1 MLGERLLEN
10 GSISSAQ
17 LQTALDVQR
26 ASGVLIGRVLR
37 DLDLVT
43 EDGLSRGL
51 AAEAAMPFVSVRTK
65 RPDRSAAALVPEP
78 FARWRLIVPVRFRD
92 DELEVLQANPFDVI
106 AVDELQ
112 HLAGRPAHVLCAT
125 ETDVLRMIDRSYGRP
140 RRLDELG
147 FSRRSLALVRELL
160 SQPRGLVLVTGPGG
174 AGKTTTLESIVAH
187 VEAHGR
193 TIASV
198 ESSSDLQSVA
208 QAADVIVIDDIGVSE
223 EVGAVGPLL
232 GAASRHALVIGALTA
247 RDLTD
252 GLRQL
257 SAVRPDTATV
267 ILQRLVRIICPRCK
281 APATYPAD
289 MLVPAGLGPGP
300 DVTLF
305 RGRGCDDCAGT
316 GYHGRTGVFEILMP
330 GTVGR
335 LGQTLADHALSKAI
349 FGETTLDDVLAVLCP
364 T

>member
-1 MLGERLLEN
+1 
-10 GSISSAQ
+10 
-17 LQTALDVQR
+17 
-26 ASGVLIGRVLR
+26 
-37 DLDLVT
+37 
-43 EDGLSRGL
+43 
-51 AAEAAMPFVSVRTK
+51 
-65 RPDRSAAALVPEP
+65 
-78 FARWRLIVPVRFRD
+78 VRFRD
-92 DELEVLQANPFDVI
+92 EELEVLQANPFDVI

-125 ETDVLRMIDRSYGRP
+125 ETDVLRMIDRSYGQP

-147 FSRRSLALVRELL
+147 FSRRSLALVRALL
-160 SQPRGLVLVTGPGG
+160 SQARGLVLVTGPGG

-193 TIASV
+193 TIAA
-198 ESSSDLQSVA
+198 ESSIDLQSVPP
-208 QAADVIVIDDIGVSE
+208 AADVIVIDDIGVSE
-223 EVGAVGPLL
+223 EVGTVGPLL

-247 RDLTD
+247 PDLTD
-252 GLRQL
+252 ALRQL
-257 SAVRPDTATV
+257 SAVRPDTVTV
-267 ILQRLVRIICPRCK
+267 ILQRLVRVICPRCRV
-281 APATYPAD
+281 PATYPAD
-289 MLVPAGLGPGP
+289 MLVPAGLGPEP
-300 DVTLF
+300 DVALF

-349 FGETTLDDVLAVLCP
+349 FGETTLDDVLAVLSP